1 MNPMRLSA
9 VIAGLCLACW
19 LPAAHAAAPTIDTT
33 ARNAYV
39 IDFNTGAVLLDKNGD
54 ARIPPASMSKLMT
67 EYIVFSY
74 LKEGRATLN
83 DMLPVSE
90 KAWRTQGSKMFVP
103 LGGKVRLEDLLQGMI
118 VQSGNDAC
126 IVLAEGLA
134 GSTDAFVKLM
144 NDKAKELGL
153 TGSHFANVDGLP
165 DPDEYMTAHDLAI
178 LARHLITDFPEYYHY
193 DAEKEFTFNG
203 IKQGNRNPLL
213 YTDSTVDG
221 LKTGHTDE
229 AGYCLVASALR
240 NGRRVIE
247 VLAGMNTMQER
258 ADQGRT
264 VLDWAF
270 REFDDYTIAKAGT
283 VIDHAPVWMGKDGQV
298 PVAVAHDVVIT
309 LPRGDR
315 IAMKVAAVYDG
326 PVPAPVSAGQTV
338 GKLTISTPDTP
349 PTDVPLVATQA
360 VQPLGIFGR
369 LAFNAAYLL
378 FGRQH

>member
-9 VIAGLCLACW
+9 VIAGLCLTCW

-74 LKEGRATLN
+74 LKQGRATLN

-90 KAWRTQGSKMFVP
+90 NAWRTQGSKMFVP
-103 LGGKVRLEDLLQGMI
+103 LGGKIRLEDLLQGMI

-144 NDKAKELGL
+144 NDKAKELGM

-165 DPDEYMTAHDLAI
+165 DPDEYMTTHDLAI

-229 AGYCLVASALR
+229 AGYCLTASAQR
-240 NGRRVIE
+240 NGRRIIE
-247 VLAGMNTMQER
+247 VLAGMNSMQDR
-258 ADQGRT
+258 ASQGRT

-270 REFDDYTIAKAGT
+270 REFDDYTIAKAGA
-283 VIDHAPVWMGKDGQV
+283 VIDRAPVWMGQTGQV

-309 LPRGDR
+309 LPRGDLT
-315 IAMKVAAVYDG
+315 ALKVAAVYDG
-326 PVPAPVSAGQTV
+326 PVPAPVTAGQTV

-349 PTDVPLVATQA
+349 PIEVPLVATQA

-369 LAFNAAYLL
+369 VAYNAAYLL
-378 FGRQH
+378 FGRHN

>member
-9 VIAGLCLACW
+9 LIVGLCLACW
-19 LPAAHAAAPTIDTT
+19 LPVAHAAAPTIDTT
-33 ARNAYV
+33 ARDAYV

-74 LKEGRATLN
+74 LKQGRATLN

-153 TGSHFANVDGLP
+153 TGSHFADVDGLP

-229 AGYCLVASALR
+229 AGYCLTASALR

-247 VLAGMNTMQER
+247 VLAGMNSMQDR
-258 ADQGRT
+258 ANQGRT

-298 PVAVAHDVVIT
+298 AVAVAHDVVIT
-309 LPRGDR
+309 LPHGDR
-315 IAMKVAAVYDG
+315 TAMKVAAVYDG
-326 PVPAPVSAGQTV
+326 PVPAPVTAGQTV

-349 PTDVPLVATQA
+349 PIEVPLVATQT
-360 VQPLGIFGR
+360 VQRLGIFGR

>member
-1 MNPMRLSA
+1 MNPMRLFA
-9 VIAGLCLACW
+9 LIVGLCSACW

-74 LKEGRATLN
+74 LKQGRATLN

-153 TGSHFANVDGLP
+153 TGSHFADVDGLP

-229 AGYCLVASALR
+229 AGYCLTASALR

-247 VLAGMNTMQER
+247 VLAGMNTMQDR
-258 ADQGRT
+258 ANQGRT

-298 PVAVAHDVVIT
+298 AVAVAHDVVIT
-309 LPRGDR
+309 LPHGDR
-315 IAMKVAAVYDG
+315 TAMKVAAVYDG
-326 PVPAPVSAGQTV
+326 PVPAPVTAGQTV
-338 GKLTISTPDTP
+338 GKLMISTPDTP
-349 PTDVPLVATQA
+349 PIEVPLVATQT
-360 VQPLGIFGR
+360 VQRLGIFGR

>member
-1 MNPMRLSA
+1 MSPMRFSA
-9 VIAGLCLACW
+9 VTAALCLAIW
-19 LPAAHAAAPTIDTT
+19 LPAAHAAMPTIDTA
-33 ARNAYV
+33 ARDAYV

-74 LKEGRATLN
+74 LKQGRATLN

-144 NDKAKELGL
+144 NDKAKELGM
-153 TGSHFANVDGLP
+153 TGSHFADVDGLP

-193 DAEKEFTFNG
+193 DSQKEFTFNG

-229 AGYCLVASALR
+229 AGYCLTASALR

-247 VLAGMNTMQER
+247 VLAGMNSMQAR

-270 REFDDYTIAKAGT
+270 REFDDYTIAKTGT
-283 VIDHAPVWMGKDGQV
+283 VIDHAPVWMGQDGQV

-315 IAMKVAAVYDG
+315 TAMKVAAIYDG
-326 PVPAPVSAGQTV
+326 PVPAPVAVGQPV
-338 GKLTISTPDTP
+338 GKLTISTPDTAP
-349 PTDVPLVATQA
+349 VEVPLVATQA
-360 VQPLGIFGR
+360 VQPLSAFGR
-369 LAFNAAYLL
+369 MAFNAAYLL
-378 FGRQH
+378 FGRHN

>member
-33 ARNAYV
+33 ARSAYV

-74 LKEGRATLN
+74 LKQGRATLN

-90 KAWRTQGSKMFVP
+90 NAWRTQGSKMFVP

-229 AGYCLVASALR
+229 AGYCLTASALR

-270 REFDDYTIAKAGT
+270 REFDDYTIAKAGA
-283 VIDHAPVWMGKDGQV
+283 VIDRAPVWMGQAGQV

-326 PVPAPVSAGQTV
+326 PVPAPVAAGQTV

-349 PTDVPLVATQA
+349 PVEVPLVATQA
-360 VQPLGIFGR
+360 VQPLGLFGR
-369 LAFNAAYLL
+369 IAYNAAYLL
-378 FGRQH
+378 FGRHN

>member
-1 MNPMRLSA
+1 MNPIRFSA
-9 VIAGLCLACW
+9 VAAGLCLACW
-19 LPAAHAAAPTIDTT
+19 LPAAHAAAPTVDTT

-103 LGGKVRLEDLLQGMI
+103 LGGKIRLEDLLQGMI

-144 NDKAKELGL
+144 NDEAQKLGM
-153 TGSHFANVDGLP
+153 TGSHFADVDGLP
-165 DPDEYMTAHDLAI
+165 DPEEYMTAHDLAI

-193 DAEKEFTFNG
+193 DAEKDFTFNG

-213 YTDSTVDG
+213 YTDSSVDG

-229 AGYCLVASALR
+229 AGYCLVASGLR
-240 NGRRVIE
+240 NGRRIIE
-247 VLAGMNTMQER
+247 VLAGMPTMQAR

-270 REFDDYTIAKAGT
+270 REFDDYTVAKAGT

-298 PVAVAHDVVIT
+298 PVAVAHDVTIT

-315 IAMKVAAVYDG
+315 TAMKAVAVYDG
-326 PVPAPVSAGQTV
+326 PVSAPVSVGQTV

-349 PTDVPLVATQA
+349 PIDVPLVTTQA
-360 VQPLGIFGR
+360 VQPLGMFGR

>member
-1 MNPMRLSA
+1 MSPIRFSA
-9 VIAGLCLACW
+9 VTAALCLAFW
-19 LPAAHAAAPTIDTT
+19 LPAAHAAMPTIDTT
-33 ARNAYV
+33 ARDAYV

-74 LKEGRATLN
+74 LKQGRATLN

-144 NDKAKELGL
+144 NDKAKELGM
-153 TGSHFANVDGLP
+153 TGSHFADVDGLP

-193 DAEKEFTFNG
+193 DSQKEFTFNG

-213 YTDSTVDG
+213 YTDSTADG

-229 AGYCLVASALR
+229 AGYCLTASALR

-247 VLAGMNTMQER
+247 VLAGMNSMQAR

-283 VIDHAPVWMGKDGQV
+283 VIDHAPVWMGQDGQV

-315 IAMKVAAVYDG
+315 TALKVAAIYDG
-326 PVPAPVSAGQTV
+326 PVPAPVAVGQPV
-338 GKLTISTPDTP
+338 GKLTISTPDTAP
-349 PTDVPLVATQA
+349 VEVPLVATQA
-360 VQPLGIFGR
+360 AQPLSVFGR
-369 LAFNAAYLL
+369 MAFNAAYLL
-378 FGRQH
+378 FGRHN